1 MLVAAVGACDP
12 ATLKHTPDATKQ
24 IDGAPDAPN
33 HGPVTVTV
41 YDFNNPGNV
50 VTGVPVVF
58 IEADGTVAAK
68 PVTDTLGI
76 ATADVHPG
84 ASATAVITAQG
95 NDMIMTLADI
105 RPGDHINLGPV
116 TPFTSTTDGTFTV
129 SYPSYS
135 GATYYDVVGPCGYY
149 NAQTAL
155 SYAMTITTDCKQ
167 SAMDILVVA
176 NNASG
181 PIGYLEKP
189 NVAYTPGGS
198 TFVSGSYLLPATF
211 SASYTNV
218 DASVTGITFTRY
230 VPARN
235 GFTTVNS
242 GTPANGTLSLN
253 TLALNGQSSRV
264 QTRASRPNE
273 LNNVFQNMAGNLTS
287 YSMDM
292 GATLL
297 PWLNMPVVDLANKK
311 VMIPVDTTG
320 TTSDKPD
327 VFVTSF
333 SYSRT
338 NGSAGTTSYRWFVI
352 APEAADITLP
362 PLPADVGDVLPQ
374 STDTLGTVLAVM
386 DDTSTTTWDD
396 ARVNAVD
403 FVDNITLVNDTTT
416 RIRQSAY
423 QPPLR

>member
-41 YDFNNPGNV
+41 YDLNNGGGV
-50 VTGVPVVF
+50 LTGVPVVF
-58 IEADGTVAAK
+58 IEADGTVVGK

-76 ATADVHPG
+76 VTADVHPG

-95 NDMIMTLADI
+95 GSTMMTVVGI
-105 RPGDHINLGPV
+105 QPGDHINLGPAAP
-116 TPFTSTTDGTFTV
+116 TTSTTDGTFTV
-129 SYPSYS
+129 NYPSYS
-135 GATYYDVVGPCGYY
+135 GATYYDVVGPCGYFS
-149 NAQTAL
+149 NGTSL
-155 SYAMTITTDCKQ
+155 TYAMTITSDCKQ

-181 PIGYLEKP
+181 PIAYLEKP
-189 NVAYTPGGS
+189 NVAYTAGGS
-198 TFVSGSYLLPATF
+198 VFVGGTYLLPATF
-211 SASYTNV
+211 SANYTNV
-218 DASVTGITFTRY
+218 DASVTGISFTRY
-230 VPARN
+230 VPAQR

-253 TLALNGQSSRV
+253 SLALNAQSSRV
-264 QTRASRPNE
+264 VTRATRPNE
-273 LNNVFQNMAGNLTS
+273 NNYVYQNMTGNGTS

-292 GATLL
+292 SATLL
-297 PWLNMPVVDLANKK
+297 PWLNMPTVDLANHK
-311 VMIPVDTTG
+311 VMIPVETAG

-333 SYSRT
+333 GYSRT
-338 NGSAGTTSYRWFVI
+338 NGSAGTTQYRWFVI
-352 APEAADITLP
+352 APEPADITLP
-362 PLPADVGDVLPQ
+362 ELPADVGDVMPQ
-374 STDTLGTVLAVM
+374 ATDTLGTVIAVM
-386 DDTSTTTWDD
+386 DDTSTTTWND

-403 FVDNITLVNDTTT
+403 FVDNLQSVNDTTT
-416 RIRQSAY
+416 QIRQSFY